1 MDVVFLPMQKMLLE
15 IDHKIILYFKHLFSV
30 LKPIANNVVMSWKS
44 VGLSDQS
51 IKPPAISGNSVN
63 LRLHYFN
70 NPNFHV

>member
-1 MDVVFLPMQKMLLE
+1 MDVVFLPMQKILLE

-30 LKPIANNVVMSWKS
+30 LKPIANSVVMSWKS

-51 IKPPAISGNSVN
+51 IKPPATSGNSVN

>member
-51 IKPPAISGNSVN
+51 IKPPATSVNSVS

>member
-51 IKPPAISGNSVN
+51 IKPPAASGNSVN

>member
-1 MDVVFLPMQKMLLE
+1 MDAVFLPMQKMLLE

-44 VGLSDQS
+44 LGLSDQS
-51 IKPPAISGNSVN
+51 IKPPPTSGNSVN